1 MSCRLRRS
9 LQYTFVVL
17 SCFPPAHSLNLS
29 SSNNHFFSLFLS
41 LGSRFAL
48 LLLFRQSRPEIKRL
62 GQSYILWYVF
72 VAISN
77 CSTSSVSPVPRSI
90 AAQSPERDCAR
101 CSFSS
106 SSIILFSLLFF
117 SLDNTTI
124 AHIVEY
130 KSLTSNINQMK
141 YVRTHRER
149 ATTASA
155 LALADRVVCSK
166 LNAKQTI
173 HHRSIDICLQFL
185 GERKTPTR
193 ETENAHSEL
202 VGTR

>member
-1 MSCRLRRS
+1 M
-9 LQYTFVVL
+9 
-17 SCFPPAHSLNLS
+17 S
-29 SSNNHFFSLFLS
+29 SSTEFAIHICCPLLFSPGSLIESIIVEQPLFSALPFSRFSLRIAFAVSTKSTGNKTIRAVIHFMICVRCYFQLFDVV
-41 LGSRFAL
+41 RFA
-48 LLLFRQSRPEIKRL
+48 
-62 GQSYILWYVF
+62 
-72 VAISN
+72 
-77 CSTSSVSPVPRSI
+77 CSSQHRSSVTRTRLCPLLVLFFFHYFI
-90 AAQSPERDCAR
+90 
-101 CSFSS
+101 FSS
-106 SSIILFSLLFF
+106 FF

-173 HHRSIDICLQFL
+173 HNRSIDICLQFL